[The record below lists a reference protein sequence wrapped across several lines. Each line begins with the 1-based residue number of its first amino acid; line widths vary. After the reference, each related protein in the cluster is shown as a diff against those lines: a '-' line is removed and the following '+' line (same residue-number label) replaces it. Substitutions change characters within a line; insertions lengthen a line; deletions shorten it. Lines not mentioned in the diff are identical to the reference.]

1 MKENRPGATAQRI
14 ATRLAVHQLLDD
26 PRVFDDPLALSII
39 GSDRA
44 LTLRTDPY
52 RFETA
57 VQSSYLR
64 AFVAARSRYAEDE
77 LALGIEDGVRQYV
90 ILSAGL
96 ATFAYRNPYPPGAL
110 RVFEVDHPETQG
122 WKRSRL
128 EEIGISPP
136 PGLTFVPID
145 FDLQTLAAGLV
156 GTDYDPDTRTFFS
169 WLGATEYLS
178 AETVLSTLS
187 LIVSSPTGSEVVFD
201 YTISP
206 SELTPGRRPRFEALA
221 RLVASTGHPWQSF
234 FDPASLAKD
243 LRAMGFD
250 YVEDSGPEEINAR
263 YFAHRKDGLQVGD
276 LSHLLGARV

>member
-1 MKENRPGATAQRI
+1 MTESWPGATAQRI

-26 PRVFDDPLALSII
+26 PRVFDDPLAFDII

-64 AFVAARSRYAEDE
+64 AFVAARSRCAEDE
-77 LALGIEDGVRQYV
+77 LALGIQRGVRQYV

-96 ATFAYRNPYPPGAL
+96 ATFAYRNPYPRGTL
-110 RVFEVDHPETQG
+110 RVFEVDHPETQR

-128 EEIGISPP
+128 AEIGISPP
-136 PGLTFVPID
+136 PDLTFVPID
-145 FDLQTLAAGLV
+145 FDRQTLAEGLP
-156 GTDYDPDTRTFFS
+156 GTDYDPGTLTFFS

-178 AETVLSTLS
+178 TEAVLSTLRFIAAS
-187 LIVSSPTGSEVVFD
+187 RTGSEAVFD

-206 SELTPGRRPRFEALA
+206 SELTPGRRSRFEALA
-221 RLVASTGHPWQSF
+221 QLVASAGTPWQSF
-234 FDPASLAKD
+234 FNPASLARE
-243 LRAMGFD
+243 LHAMGFR
-250 YVEDSGPEEINAR
+250 YVQDNGPEEINTR
-263 YFAHRKDGLQVGD
+263 YFANRKDGLQVGD
-276 LSHLLGARV
+276 LSHMIIARV